1 MVHPKESVMETQAS
15 GIRAGA
21 GLGRRA
27 GLGLLALSL
36 ACLLA
41 VGFARAEEIAGTVEL
56 DGRSVSYDVLTGS
69 GTLSNTSE
77 TLSVVTLTGDGDAVF
92 DGALVGNI
100 RLVKTGRGVQTFAKN
115 NDGYTGGTWI
125 EGGTLEAVTLD
136 WIGAY
141 GNSQKDPERMIRLR
155 NGACVRASTSNGMI
169 WQDAYMHQGLEVLPG
184 ETGVFEANSYA
195 GKDGTILFTNATLVL
210 RGQHSLKSYLL
221 DRSVR
226 NGCLRIDSDARLLV
240 TTPAALGDGRLSGF
254 KIEVGDGAEVLVAGK
269 GDCNLQGVTLKGGSI
284 RALPL
289 LQTGNDAGALET
301 LSPVGGEQ
309 PSLILRDA
317 LTVAAS
323 ARPSQ
328 IVGADIRVAYGTGKG
343 ELSVSVVADGELRL
357 NGRVAPTAGPADT
370 SRTLVKRGAGRL
382 VVDGHFA
389 EVQLRAEEGEVA
401 FAPGWTASDDVQ
413 VEVSPTAAIR
423 LEDGADVSL
432 RLPLLA
438 GVLSEAD
445 VWMDAAKIEAADGAS
460 VGRLPNLGR
469 VGGDFAAVSVEGT
482 SVAQSSPRLRTGI
495 FGSQPVLSFGGKQ
508 CLVLDSYTNKTESLT
523 TFVVLMPTN
532 HVKWSS
538 PFSLSATTGTSG
550 TAEEMLV
557 GTYFYSFNGGDVSSF
572 KAARG
577 LVGSSS
583 TDWAFSYSLPGYEVG
598 QPLLLA
604 HRRNGDWAEGTAS
617 RGEAFADC
625 VQTNSSGWKTQ
636 GITRVLLGGRMY
648 GNGTPY
654 GARLFQGHV
663 GELLV
668 FTRVLSDAEFQS
680 VETYLK
686 NKWFASGKEPP
697 DLHGDVPN
705 YGDRVEVRVADGA
718 VARLSPKSTYGGT
731 AGDYV
736 KTDGGMLVAGD
747 FSGVG
752 RLTAEAGTLALA
764 TDVPRPSKALIWLDP
779 SDAATVAG
787 TADAVQSIANK
798 GSLGGAFVKN
808 LGVGARLVSGVEGLN
823 GRSALAFNGDSLLY
837 TGFERTDGSP
847 RSLHVY
853 AIVCRD
859 EYKQFTAP
867 YSFAHADDTDN
878 DKKANGNF
886 HFEANVANGKPIY
899 RMLYG
904 KDTRGLTN
912 GVNRTATSTESYY
925 IDLPRRD
932 ADGETC
938 LSVCRMGADWQL
950 SAMERASD
958 DVTAVPWYGTAR
970 CQLSPLRVNRVQLG
984 GSMKRGGAA
993 FGEGGS
999 WHGRL
1004 GEFIVFDEALT
1015 VEEETALLAYLRKKW
1030 LGKGEGTDVP
1040 PDCLGGRFATTLGTD
1055 LALRVVSPAQLVHT
1069 LAPQPLYAL
1078 ALEGASLVRQSPTA
1092 DVADFALFDV
1102 TRDLHLAGTIALGA
1116 AAFPSAATVPLVTY
1130 GGTATDTATWSLP
1143 EAFRTAYRVKHREKS
1158 KSVCLLS
1165 GYGTLL
1171 IVR

>member
-1 MVHPKESVMETQAS
+1 MVHPKESVMETHAS

-100 RLVKTGRGVQTFAKN
+100 RLVKTGRGVQTFAKK
-115 NDGYTGGTWI
+115 NDGYTGGTWV
-125 EGGTLEAVTLD
+125 EGGTLEAATLD

-141 GNSQKDPERMIRLR
+141 GNLQTDPERMIRLR
-155 NGACVRASTSNGMI
+155 NGACVRVSTSSGMI

-226 NGCLRIDSDARLLV
+226 NGCLRLDSDARLLV
-240 TTPAALGDGRLSGF
+240 ATPAALGDGRLSGF
-254 KIEVGDGAEVLVAGK
+254 KIEVGEDAEVLVAGK

-328 IVGADIRVAYGTGKG
+328 IVGADIRVAYGTGEG

-357 NGRVAPTAGPADT
+357 NGRVAPTAGTADT

-389 EVQLRAEEGEVA
+389 EVQLRVEEGEVA

-445 VWMDAAKIEAADGAS
+445 VWMDAAKIKAADGAS

-469 VGGDFAAVSVEGT
+469 AGGDFAAVSVEGN

-577 LVGSSS
+577 LAGSSS

-668 FTRVLSDAEFQS
+668 FTRVLSDAEFKA

-686 NKWFASGKEPP
+686 NKWLAGGKEPP

-736 KTDGGMLVAGD
+736 KTDG
-747 FSGVG
+747 
-752 RLTAEAGTLALA
+752 
-764 TDVPRPSKALIWLDP
+764 
-779 SDAATVAG
+779 
-787 TADAVQSIANK
+787 
-798 GSLGGAFVKN
+798 
-808 LGVGARLVSGVEGLN
+808 
-823 GRSALAFNGDSLLY
+823 
-837 TGFERTDGSP
+837 
-847 RSLHVY
+847 
-853 AIVCRD
+853 
-859 EYKQFTAP
+859 
-867 YSFAHADDTDN
+867 
-878 DKKANGNF
+878 NF
-886 HFEANVANGKPIY
+886 HFEANVNKNAANAPIY

-912 GVNRTATSTESYY
+912 GVNRTATSAESYY
-925 IDLPRRD
+925 LDLPRRD

-970 CQLSPLRVNRVQLG
+970 CQLSPLHVNRVQLG

-993 FGEGGS
+993 FGEGGG

-1004 GEFIVFDEALT
+1004 GEFLVFDEALT
-1015 VEEETALLAYLRKKW
+1015 VEEETALLAYLRQKW

-1055 LALRVVSPAQLVHT
+1055 LALRVVSPAQLVHA

-1078 ALEGASLVRQSPTA
+1078 ALEGASLVRQPPTA

-1116 AAFPSAATVPLVTY
+1116 AAFPSATVPLVTY